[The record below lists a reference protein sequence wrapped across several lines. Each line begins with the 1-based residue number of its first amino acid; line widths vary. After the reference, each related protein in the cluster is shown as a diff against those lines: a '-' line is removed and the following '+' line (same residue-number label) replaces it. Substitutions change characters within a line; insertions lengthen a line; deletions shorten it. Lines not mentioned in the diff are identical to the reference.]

1 MSLAFKE
8 VAVAGNLTY
17 DDYVLFP
24 EDGRRHELIGGEHYM
39 TPAPTTV
46 HQGFLAKLFH
56 VLYKHVTA
64 NRLGQVFFAPVNVV
78 LSPQDV
84 VQPDLIF
91 ISNDRRHRLTPQ
103 NVQRAP
109 DLVVEIISE
118 ASRRLDKKLK
128 RNLYARYDVLEYWLF
143 DPELQEVE
151 IYRRDAENR
160 LVKEAEYEEQGT
172 IISPLLPGL
181 IINIEALWP
190 ETNS

>member
-56 VLYKHVTA
+56 VLYQHVTA
-64 NRLGQVFFAPVNVV
+64 NRLGQVFFAPVDVV

-103 NVQRAP
+103 NVQGAP

-172 IISPLLPGL
+172 ITSPLLPGL